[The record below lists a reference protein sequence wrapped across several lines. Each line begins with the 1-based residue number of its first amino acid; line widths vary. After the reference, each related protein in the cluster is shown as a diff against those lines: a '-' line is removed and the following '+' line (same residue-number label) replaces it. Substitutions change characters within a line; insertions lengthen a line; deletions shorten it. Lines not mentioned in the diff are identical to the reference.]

1 MRALGASGLVFV
13 LCASVAHA
21 QIGRVAGTI
30 TDEEGRPV
38 KGATIVA
45 ENREQAPST
54 FTSSSDPKGRF
65 SILGLRRGIWI
76 FTIQAPG
83 FETTAARLDVVTV
96 KPNPPLNVRLEKAA
110 ALARPGPMTGIDVRE
125 VQRRIDA
132 AEKLAAS
139 NELGAAV
146 AVYREILD
154 RVPALTSIYLR
165 LGSLHEAR
173 NDPAAAL
180 SAYQRL
186 AELEP
191 GNAAARSAIDRLNKQ

>member
-1 MRALGASGLVFV
+1 MRALGASGLIFV
-13 LCASVAHA
+13 MSASLAHA
-21 QIGRVAGTI
+21 QIGRVAGTV

-54 FTSSSDPKGRF
+54 FTSSSDSRGRF
-65 SILGLRRGIWI
+65 SILGMRRGIWT

-83 FETTAARLDVVTV
+83 FETTAARLDVVSV

-110 ALARPGPMTGIDVRE
+110 APARPGPLAGIDVRD
-125 VQRRIDA
+125 VQLRIDA

-139 NELGAAV
+139 NELAAAV
-146 AVYREILD
+146 EAYGEILT

-173 NDPAAAL
+173 NDLAAAL
-180 SAYQRL
+180 SAYRRL

-191 GNAAARSAIDRLNKQ
+191 GHAAVRSAIDRLSKQ